1 MVEGFQGIHG
11 TTPNFYALECRARIG
26 DMMCNVMPL
35 GFPDVIFLFIKSL
48 GTEIITFETPE
59 AQSRAILS
67 FSTHLLVIKPGV
79 LPFL

>member
-1 MVEGFQGIHG
+1 
-11 TTPNFYALECRARIG
+11 
-26 DMMCNVMPL
+26 MCNVMPL